1 MDDGFNPAVFA
12 AKAFAIATGIT
23 VGAFALAVGGVMSWF
38 GVKDVSGLAGLAV
51 AEPGGRDWRRRQR
64 DAGSKLGV
72 FVRGQT
78 SRKGGSGSYASYLDD
93 VQTGLRCRYFRGR
106 LPARVES
113 TVPVRRGRRFTA
125 FEQRAAQRRGA
136 ADCFVDVVG
145 VEPFSQKVDAAL
157 GNRSLRQRFGWYEW
171 SAGGGFVLPA
181 RRTRF
186 STCWTV
192 MFRGVETIILPS
204 CLYSARSQPV
214 LRTQLT
220 PHSAA
225 RIPLPR
231 PLPFPPASPRR
242 QSAIP
247 SRLGFPRHQ
256 SRLRRWRGGGRGGAQ
271 GGGGVLGRGEGN
283 AGSRGGGEA
292 CEAEKG
298 MGEVKGKCKAL
309 IASSRTRALSCS
321 CCVERTSRFGAQI

>member
-1 MDDGFNPAVFA
+1 MSSSTAPDSATPEATPAPAQTSSNPFTLLSSLDSSKKYTLVFLLSVGTTLLVTGESGGRLLKRANAPAPVPPTPPAAAPSIPPLRAARPPSSLPVPPSAHQTKRTKPLLREWRTSTSSLSPARDADYFLPNLTLLSRSAEFATELDAADRLHKDGEEEEGPYVDDGFNPAVFA

-136 ADCFVDVVG
+136 ADCFVD
-145 VEPFSQKVDAAL
+145 
-157 GNRSLRQRFGWYEW
+157 
-171 SAGGGFVLPA
+171 AG
-181 RRTRF
+181 
-186 STCWTV
+186 TC
-192 MFRGVETIILPS
+192 
-204 CLYSARSQPV
+204 
-214 LRTQLT
+214 
-220 PHSAA
+220 
-225 RIPLPR
+225 R
-231 PLPFPPASPRR
+231 PLLATS
-242 QSAIP
+242 SA
-247 SRLGFPRHQ
+247 FQ
-256 SRLRRWRGGGRGGAQ
+256 SR
-271 GGGGVLGRGEGN
+271 
-283 AGSRGGGEA
+283 
-292 CEAEKG
+292 
-298 MGEVKGKCKAL
+298 
-309 IASSRTRALSCS
+309 SSTVTR
-321 CCVERTSRFGAQI
+321 

>member
-23 VGAFALAVGGVMSWF
+23 VGALALGGVMSWV
-38 GVKDVSGLAGLAV
+38 GVKDVSGLAGSVV
-51 AEPGGRDWRRRQR
+51 AEPGGRDWSCGRRWRALGGSSGCCERMRLYMWEPLGWIAFRLDNGACAFSGGIRAPPEERRRR
-64 DAGSKLGV
+64 E
-72 FVRGQT
+72 
-78 SRKGGSGSYASYLDD
+78 
-93 VQTGLRCRYFRGR
+93 C
-106 LPARVES
+106 E
-113 TVPVRRGRRFTA
+113 GRRITA